1 MFPKRFHSSLQ
12 VQQRNLEKAKCRQHE
27 ENFQNHRTRQ
37 EPYVSRT
44 ATGSNLSIASG
55 PVINIVADAHQDAPF
70 VPFRIQGEM
79 DIESPNCNEENAL
92 DRPGGALL
100 PLTPQPGPSGV
111 KSPANNNLGM
121 LTVSNEFVSHGSAG
135 SGSLDTRLQVDQSP
149 PYISSVFDPI
159 SSHIPV
165 KIKEKIWNGEFID
178 LNILLKSTRDLV
190 NEQNLEGELVVK
202 GGVLSIVN
210 QKRSPIK
217 SYTHLYSLGNSP
229 INVDEVKKAL
239 INYPH
244 QEVAQDLI
252 QGLEA
257 GFKLKYSG
265 PRLPMDIDSKE
276 MNGEKATIARD
287 KIFKEINLGSKAIW
301 FVGSSIVY
309 WAQTN
314 AKTRNGGPNI
324 GIQSRGVYIRWF
336 GKRGMLWNEFNAKV
350 SHAVD
355 KFSPPAMIVIQLGS
369 NDLVKVKTLELIQNI
384 ERDILRLHLLLP
396 NTRIVWSEMLMR
408 RYWHDAK
415 DGKAIERSRKRVN
428 SSINNFVLN
437 DGHCVI
443 QHPNIRAREM
453 NLYRF
458 DGTHLSDIGYDIYL
472 NNIQRGIE
480 TFLSS
485 HKIRRFPEV

>member
-1 MFPKRFHSSLQ
+1 MDSKLKAVRAGHKSAVKRLL
-12 VQQRNLEKAKCRQHE
+12 RKTEDD
-27 ENFQNHRTRQ
+27 
-37 EPYVSRT
+37 
-44 ATGSNLSIASG
+44 SNLDNEESAELLETL
-55 PVINIVADAHQDAPF
+55 
-70 VPFRIQGEM
+70 IQKQKIISALDEDIM
-79 DIESPNCNEENAL
+79 NSLKEEDIEEEILNADEYKFFL
-92 DRPGGALL
+92 NTKIRHLRKTFANKLCTDNDIPQHDHAL
-100 PLTPQPGPSGV
+100 PSH
-111 KSPANNNLGM
+111 
-121 LTVSNEFVSHGSAG
+121 TFE
-135 SGSLDTRLQVDQSP
+135 
-149 PYISSVFDPI
+149 
-159 SSHIPV
+159 
-165 KIKEKIWNGEFID
+165 
-178 LNILLKSTRDLV
+178 NI
-190 NEQNLEGELVVK
+190 
-202 GGVLSIVN
+202 N
-210 QKRSPIK
+210 QH

-239 INYPH
+239 KNYPH
-244 QEVAQDLI
+244 QEVARDLI

-287 KIFKEINLGSKAIW
+287 KILKEINLGSKAIW

-314 AKTRNGGPNI
+314 AKTRYGGPNI
-324 GIQSRGVYIRWF
+324 GLQSRGVYIRWF
-336 GKRGMLWNEFNAKV
+336 GKRGMLWNDFNAKV

-355 KFSPPAMIVIQLGS
+355 KFSPPAMIIIQLGS
-369 NDLVKVKTLELIQNI
+369 NDLVKVKSLELIQNI

-408 RYWHDAK
+408 RYWHGAT

-428 SSINNFVLN
+428 SAINNYALN

-453 NLYRF
+453 NLYRY

-472 NNIQRGIE
+472 NNIQGGIE

-485 HKIRRFPEV
+485 QKIRRFPEV